1 MASNVIAVITE
12 LLLGQW
18 GVAPKVMLVGD
29 VHTQP
34 RLAFKAFVPRADHHP
49 GELAPLPRT
58 KARGGCG
65 HQCRRASLP
74 GRAARGLAR
83 GPCRFRRG
91 DSLRPRD
98 LLGNAP
104 EREGPVDDAGHHYA
118 EE

>member
-58 KARGGCG
+58 KARGGMRPSVS
-65 HQCRRASLP
+65 HNHPDIARARTNGWWFFEQ
-74 GRAARGLAR
+74 GRHGTT
-83 GPCRFRRG
+83 F
-91 DSLRPRD
+91 
-98 LLGNAP
+98 
-104 EREGPVDDAGHHYA
+104 EWW
-118 EE
+118 